1 LYTKYP
7 EHTRTLTHAHAHTRL
22 TPAMPSPRD
31 SKIYLGDLSSHTSKE
46 EVEDA
51 CAKYGRVHSVWL
63 ARNPPGFA
71 FVEYRDCED
80 ARDAARGMNG
90 SEICGRRIRADMSS
104 NKPGRRDPE
113 RRRDDR
119 DERRGGDRDRGGSDR
134 HDSDRSGGGRFSG
147 GFSAGYTS
155 ERYTSR
161 YGGGGYRGSGGS
173 DKCYQC
179 GESGHFARD
188 CRGERRRD
196 RSHSPKPR
204 RRERD
209 SRS

>member
-1 LYTKYP
+1 
-7 EHTRTLTHAHAHTRL
+7 
-22 TPAMPSPRD
+22 MPSSRDPRD
-31 SKIYLGDLSSHTSKE
+31 AKIYLGDLSSHTSKE

-104 NKPGRRDPE
+104 NKPGRRDRSPD

-119 DERRGGDRDRGGSDR
+119 RGSDHRGGGRDRSDERGS
-134 HDSDRSGGGRFSG
+134 GRFSG

-155 ERYTSR
+155 DRYTSR
-161 YGGGGYRGSGGS
+161 YGGGSGGGYRGAGGS

-179 GESGHFARD
+179 GETGHFARD
-188 CRGERRRD
+188 CRGGRRRS

-204 RRERD
+204 HRD